1 MLRFNGRGR
10 RCSSRPDPLAKSQ
23 HTVLLCKDATS
34 DMQDLTVFPVVGEGS
49 TLESSR
55 RIAMSASA
63 PLIKTPLT
71 VPHSSWWHRVF

>member
-34 DMQDLTVFPVVGEGS
+34 DMQDLTVFPVIGEGS

-63 PLIKTPLT
+63 SLIKTPLT
-71 VPHSSWWHRVF
+71 VPHSSWRYRVF